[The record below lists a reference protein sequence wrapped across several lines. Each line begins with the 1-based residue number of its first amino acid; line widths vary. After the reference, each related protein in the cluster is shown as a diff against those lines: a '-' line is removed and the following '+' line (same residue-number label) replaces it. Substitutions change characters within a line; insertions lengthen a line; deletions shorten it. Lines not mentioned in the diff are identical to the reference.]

1 MVRIIDLF
9 AGMSGIRTG
18 VEQAF
23 NARGIETQC
32 VFTSEIK
39 PHAIEVLRANHPGE
53 KITGDITKVS
63 SNDIPDFDI
72 LLAGFP
78 CQAFSSAG
86 NRKGFAD
93 TRGTMFFQVERILRD
108 KNPFAFILENVEGL
122 VNHDNGNTLRVILNN
137 LNALGYHVSW
147 RVLNSKYFG
156 VPQERKRI
164 IITGTRV
171 ETINLDNFPENIVPL
186 REILDYG
193 QHTEQNRLAQILLS
207 HYTPSELYG
216 KSIKDKRGGSTN
228 IHSWDIE
235 LKGSVS
241 KEQKDLLNE
250 LLKQRRKKTWAGEI
264 GIDWMDGMPLTLVQI
279 QSFCPTATATILDD
293 LVEKG
298 YLRFEHP
305 KRLVRIEENDVSY
318 TIREFDEKLPK
329 GYNIVAGKLSFEI
342 NRILD
347 PNDIAPTMVAMDMQK
362 NYVVDGMALRRL
374 TLREGLRMF
383 GYPDTFAIPV
393 SEKDGFDLLGNT
405 VVVPVIRAVA
415 DRLCDSVLTHS
426 ELID

>member
-1 MVRIIDLF
+1 MVRVIDLF

-23 NARGIETQC
+23 NAKGIETLC

-53 KITGDITKVS
+53 EITGDITQVNS
-63 SNDIPDFDI
+63 TDIPDFDV

-108 KNPFAFILENVEGL
+108 KRPYAFILENVEGL
-122 VNHDNGNTLRVILNN
+122 VNHDKGNTLRVILHN

-147 RVLNSKYFG
+147 KVLNSKYFG

-164 IITGTRV
+164 IITGTRE
-171 ETINLDNFPENIVPL
+171 ETISLDNFQENIVPL
-186 REILDYG
+186 GSVLDYG
-193 QHTEQNRLAQILLS
+193 QHCEQNRLAKILLS
-207 HYTPSELYG
+207 HYSPKELYG

-235 LKGSVS
+235 LKGTVS
-241 KEQKDLLNE
+241 KEQKELLNE
-250 LLKQRRKKTWAGEI
+250 LFKQRRKKSWAEEI
-264 GIDWMDGMPLTLVQI
+264 GIDWMDGMPLTLKQI
-279 QSFCPTATATILDD
+279 QTFMPSATAEMLDD

-298 YLRFEHP
+298 YLKFEHP
-305 KRLVRIEENDVSY
+305 KKLVRIEENGVSY
-318 TIREFDEKLPK
+318 TVREYDMTLPK

-347 PNDIAPTMVAMDMQK
+347 PNDVAPTMVAMDMQK
-362 NYVVDGMALRRL
+362 NYVVDGKELRRL

-383 GYPDTFAIPV
+383 GYPDTFVIPV

-415 DRLCDSVLTHS
+415 DRVCDSCVAHG
-426 ELID
+426 IQ

>member
-23 NARGIETQC
+23 NARGIDTQC

-53 KITGDITKVS
+53 EITGDITKVNS
-63 SNDIPDFDI
+63 YDIPDFDI

-93 TRGTMFFQVERILRD
+93 TRGTMFFEVERILRE
-108 KNPFAFILENVEGL
+108 KKPFAFILENVEGL
-122 VNHDNGNTLRVILNN
+122 VNHDKGNTLRVILHN
-137 LNALGYHVSW
+137 LNKLDYKVSW
-147 RVLNSKYFG
+147 KVLNSKYFG

-164 IITGTRV
+164 IITGTKE
-171 ETINLDNFPENIVPL
+171 ETINLDNFPKKIVPL
-186 REILDYG
+186 KDIIEYG
-193 QHTEQNRLAQILLS
+193 QDPEQNRLAKILLS
-207 HYTPSELYG
+207 HYKPEELYG

-241 KEQKDLLNE
+241 EDQRNLLNE
-250 LLKQRRKKTWAGEI
+250 LCKQRRKKMWAAEI
-264 GIDWMDGMPLTLVQI
+264 GVDWMDGMPLTLNQI
-279 QSFCPTATATILDD
+279 QTFWPTATAEMLDD
-293 LVEKG
+293 LVNKG

-305 KRLVRIEENDVSY
+305 KKLVCIEENGTSY
-318 TIREFDEKLPK
+318 TVREYDETLPM

-347 PNDIAPTMVAMDMQK
+347 PNDVAPTMVAMDMQK
-362 NYVVDGMALRRL
+362 NYIVDGQGLRKL
-374 TLREGLRMF
+374 SLREGLRMF
-383 GYPDTFAIPV
+383 GYPDTFEIPV

-415 DRLCDSVLTHS
+415 DRLCDLVLKNP